1 MSLNWAQ
8 WTLFGLYAFSLVWAI
23 ATIGQPREP
32 RSAKEAVVGLFITA
46 GLAFLVV
53 KAGAS

>member
-32 RSAKEAVVGLFITA
+32 RSAKDAVLALIVTA
-46 GLAFLVV
+46 GFLFLVV